1 MVDFQRF
8 ICLSD
13 LSPEENIFVVAEQ
26 GLGDT
31 LQFMRYVLVLKRY
44 GLKISLCAPQRLHLL
59 IQSSCTDPS
68 PLTIESINTIT
79 DGKFIPLMSIPR
91 LLNVSPSNPMITEPY
106 IQSTNRL
113 NCKWHNIL
121 AKNGKPIIGFNWR
134 GNRND
139 QSKRE
144 RNISATCFKQVL
156 GVIDANYLCLQRGTN
171 MDEVE
176 KIMPNME
183 NIIHLSESLRIAD
196 SNSGDDFLEYAAMI
210 SNCDLVITTGST
222 VSHLAAGLAFQ
233 RGC

>member
-1 MVDFQRF
+1 MHQHGCLDEAIDSYNCSLSLKPRCERTSLNLSLSLLLNGDYKKGWENYEFRHLSFDGKLKSDALVDFQRF

-59 IQSSCTDPS
+59 IQSSCIDPS

-113 NCKWHNIL
+113 NCKWRNIL

-139 QSKRE
+139 QSKQE
-144 RNISATCFKQVL
+144 RNISATCLHV
-156 GVIDANYLCLQRGTN
+156 
-171 MDEVE
+171 
-176 KIMPNME
+176 
-183 NIIHLSESLRIAD
+183 
-196 SNSGDDFLEYAAMI
+196 
-210 SNCDLVITTGST
+210 
-222 VSHLAAGLAFQ
+222 
-233 RGC
+233 